1 MGSFG
6 GDVGAADAL
15 QVDVEH
21 LDNISAYLSI
31 LVDAVYNDLVPQ
43 LDEAHRLAS
52 IGGDVDAA
60 MGAAGRSALGAGY
73 TEVQELARREA
84 STYQALHDGLRAIA
98 DDLHKSSRAISTIA
112 EKYRS
117 SEERNGMNAMAFTQ
131 ALSGG
136 GS

>member
-1 MGSFG
+1 MGAFG
-6 GDVGAADAL
+6 SDVGKADAL

-52 IGGDVDAA
+52 VGGDVDAA
-60 MGAAGRSALGAGY
+60 TIGAGGRSALGAGY
-73 TEVQELARREA
+73 TEVQELAKREA
-84 STYQALHDGLRAIA
+84 STYQALHDGLRGAA
-98 DDLHKSSRAISTIA
+98 DDLHKAAQAITRIA
-112 EKYRS
+112 EKYRT
-117 SEERNGMNAMAFTQ
+117 SEERNGLNATAFMQ
-131 ALSGG
+131 ALG